1 MWLFDIGL
9 HKISLGALILS
20 LGLLVDDAIIAVE
33 MMAIKLEQGFDRFRA
48 ASFAYTSTAFPMLTG
63 TLITV
68 AGFLPIAT
76 AKSGTGE
83 YTRSIFQVSA
93 IALIASWVVAVIV
106 IPYLGYR
113 MLPDFAQ
120 ARAPSLWARLLGPA
134 ARRSR
139 APPPV
144 RADARGSRRRL
155 PDAVLPRLPR
165 AGRLV
170 RRPSRDRHRS

>member
-63 TLITV
+63 TLVTV

-83 YTRSIFQVSA
+83 YTRSIFEVSA
-93 IALIASWVVAVIV
+93 IALIASWVVAVDRDSV
-106 IPYLGYR
+106 P
-113 MLPDFAQ
+113 
-120 ARAPSLWARLLGPA
+120 
-134 ARRSR
+134 
-139 APPPV
+139 
-144 RADARGSRRRL
+144 RL
-155 PDAVLPRLPR
+155 PDAAGLHEARARASLRRAAVGAARAAAGAAAARGGARRPRARLRHAVLSPLPR
-165 AGRLV
+165 ARRLV
-170 RRPSRDRHRS
+170 RRASLRS

>member
-33 MMAIKLEQGFDRFRA
+33 MMAIKMEQGFDRFRA

-63 TLITV
+63 TLVTV

-76 AKSGTGE
+76 AQVGTGE

-93 IALIASWVVAVIV
+93 IALLASWVVAVV
-106 IPYLGYR
+106 VDPVPRL
-113 MLPDFAQ
+113 Q
-120 ARAPSLWARLLGPA
+120 AAAGLR
-134 ARRSR
+134 ARR
-139 APPPV
+139 AAVAAAAAVGAAHGQPPPC
-144 RADARGSRRRL
+144 RRTRTDD
-155 PDAVLPRLPR
+155 PDAVYRTPFYR
-165 AGRLV
+165 ASAR
-170 RRPSRDRHRS
+170 